1 MLNIGVV
8 MKEKYV
14 GNPITKDLLNRKL
27 SGVCAGIAKHYN
39 MPIISVRVITVI
51 VGILVPLPA
60 VFAYLLAAFLM
71 PTNRY

>member
-1 MLNIGVV
+1 

-39 MPIISVRVITVI
+39 MPIITVRVLSVI
-51 VGILVPLPA
+51 LGLLFPLPA